1 MIPTFFQ
8 PPAFPSLQKNKRRE
22 NTVFFANTVSPL
34 SFTKKRKRKKL
45 LDSRSW
51 FSGTA
56 VETFPPLQGTYI
68 GFYVME
74 FCLPSRACLHYT
86 TLPRNCQTQARKKK
100 KKTFFCDFFSLIV
113 NFFDTISVRLLFFRD
128 IRLIPHPRFC
138 LLPRFYLL
146 LRVFREN
153 AAPRRPRRRDYR
165 REA

>member
-1 MIPTFFQ
+1 MIPTFFSAACFFE
-8 PPAFPSLQKNKRRE
+8 PAKKIKGEKTRFSSPIPFLPFPLR
-22 NTVFFANTVSPL
+22 
-34 SFTKKRKRKKL
+34 KKRKRKKL

-86 TLPRNCQTQARKKK
+86 TLLRNCQTQARKKK

-138 LLPRFYLL
+138 LLPRF
-146 LRVFREN
+146 FREN
-153 AAPRRPRRRDYR
+153 AAPRRLRRRDYR